1 MQKPEYH
8 RDKPGGVEDC
18 LMKIQRRQMKV
29 DIPSVAMGDIAFN
42 LLIFFVILAQSQD
55 DSHIQWTPAKAD
67 NLKGSGYTKVTVTI
81 DKDQKLYL
89 NGQELSEAQLAARI
103 ESNLGNAPAGQRKV
117 MLKAHRD
124 CTAAKFEPVIEA
136 ISQAGGELVHIL
148 EDKKKK

>member
-1 MQKPEYH
+1 
-8 RDKPGGVEDC
+8 
-18 LMKIQRRQMKV
+18 MKIQRRQMKV

-89 NGQELSEAQLAARI
+89 NGQELSEAQLATRI

>member
-1 MQKPEYH
+1 VQKPEYH

-18 LMKIQRRQMKV
+18 IMKIQRRQMKV

-42 LLIFFVILAQSQD
+42 LLVFFVILAQSQD

>member
-1 MQKPEYH
+1 
-8 RDKPGGVEDC
+8 
-18 LMKIQRRQMKV
+18 MKIKRKSMKV

-42 LLIFFVILAQSQD
+42 LLVFFVILAQSQD

-67 NLKGSGYTKVTVTI
+67 NLKASGYTKVTVTI

-89 NGQELSEAQLAARI
+89 NGMELSEAQLSGRI

-124 CTAAKFEPVIEA
+124 CTASKFEPVIEA
-136 ISQAGGELVHIL
+136 ISLAGGELVHVL
-148 EDKKKK
+148 EEKQKQ

>member
-1 MQKPEYH
+1 MKMKRGKP
-8 RDKPGGVEDC
+8 
-18 LMKIQRRQMKV
+18 KV

-67 NLKGSGYTKVTVTI
+67 NLKASGYTKVTVTI
-81 DKDQKLYL
+81 DKDQKVYL
-89 NGQELSEAQLAARI
+89 NGQELSEGQLASRI
-103 ESNLGNAPAGQRKV
+103 ESHLGDAPAGQRKV

-148 EDKKKK
+148 EDKQKK